1 MKHILS
7 FFLVVVA
14 LVFSSCAA
22 NETESPKEPNQ
33 YKISFFF
40 DLVANNSVGNDWIK
54 EFTYDGIRVRSGEVL
69 TMTNSFSFRC
79 KITEDDASPD
89 VAYKTISFSELQ
101 IGETQEK
108 TAKIVITEDKGRYAG
123 NKATWEVIV
132 TVERLS

>member
-7 FFLVVVA
+7 FFLIAVA
-14 LVFSSCAA
+14 LVFFSCAA
-22 NETESPKEPNQ
+22 NKTESPKEPNQ
-33 YKISFFF
+33 YKISFYF
-40 DLVANNSVGNDWIK
+40 DMVSNNSVGNDWIK

-69 TMTNSFSFRC
+69 TLTNSFSFRC

-89 VAYKTISFSELQ
+89 VAYNTVSFSGLQ

-108 TAKIVITEDKGRYAG
+108 TAKILVTEDKGRYAG